1 MEDFDIIS
9 VVIVPILTSLLAFF
23 AGLITNYTKHRHDI
37 ARFKSETCVKLTI
50 EGYNKGI
57 TVAEE
62 FFNLVSRINDEENRN
77 QKSFEG
83 FNSEYRECIVKKNG
97 VIHLFPVHGNP
108 KLQKVYDEFFKECS
122 YFHTSLQAHLN
133 GLRNNYDF
141 QEHLMNAGK
150 LLNDIRDL
158 TSEEINKLFS

>member
-1 MEDFDIIS
+1 MEVSDIS
-9 VVIVPILTSLLAFF
+9 VTLIVSLATSLFAF
-23 AGLITNYTKHRHDI
+23 ALGLIMNYAKHRHDI

-50 EGYNKGI
+50 EGYHKGI

-62 FFNLVSRINDEENRN
+62 FFDLVSRMNAEENRN

-83 FNSEYRECIVKKNG
+83 FDSEYRECIVKMNG
-97 VIHLFPVHGNP
+97 VIHFFPVHGNS
-108 KLQKVYDEFFKECS
+108 KLKKVYNDFFRECS
-122 YFHTSLQAHLN
+122 YFHSSLQAHLN

-150 LLNDIRDL
+150 LLNDIRDS
-158 TSEEINKLFS
+158 TSEEINRLFR